1 MTTPNHFL
9 ITPKPLRC
17 FSHHSDVFLPRSDV
31 FHSTPMF
38 CLQNNTSERS
48 RAFRTFPILLR
59 TTSTSFPHPSIW
71 LFMSPFCSICLIP
84 FAHVP
89 ISCPSYL
96 LGIYSCTYLVASQ
109 FEYRP
114 LSRTFHRHSGRL
126 SKCSLYS
133 CSEIRTLCV
142 FTRVQRFT
150 LKPSP
155 FQHTYYPFFI
165 SLCSSSAHS
174 AFPELSCPFP
184 AHSALVRNSDV
195 TNTPFTKVLLVQCS
209 TDNLHKTIME

>member
-1 MTTPNHFL
+1 MKNEG
-9 ITPKPLRC
+9 
-17 FSHHSDVFLPRSDV
+17 
-31 FHSTPMF
+31 
-38 CLQNNTSERS
+38 NNTSERS
-48 RAFRTFPILLR
+48 GAFRTFPILLC
-59 TTSTSFPHPSIW
+59 TTPTSFPHPSIW

-126 SKCSLYS
+126 PSAALRSRSK
-133 CSEIRTLCV
+133 IRTLCTY
-142 FTRVQRFT
+142 TRAQRFT

-155 FQHTYYPFFI
+155 FRHTYLFLFVLVR
-165 SLCSSSAHS
+165 SFSTRS
-174 AFPELSCPFP
+174 AFPEPFCLFRP
-184 AHSALVRNSDV
+184 APLWSGIA
-195 TNTPFTKVLLVQCS
+195 T
-209 TDNLHKTIME
+209 